1 VRRLLTHSQIRVLAH
16 GYRIRTIKLES
27 GLINDS
33 GYVVLEYVSQKLI
46 EKLREKLQRRGL
58 EIRMTDDR
66 KGYVPMPNRL
76 SRDSEPDAIL
86 AFVLRVLAE
95 PQ

>member
-1 VRRLLTHSQIRVLAH
+1 VALIP
-16 GYRIRTIKLES
+16 IRTIKLES
-27 GLINDS
+27 GLANDS

-46 EKLREKLQRRGL
+46 ENLRAKLHQQGL

-76 SRDSEPDAIL
+76 SRDSDPDKVL
-86 AFVLRVLAE
+86 NFVLRVLE
-95 PQ
+95 